1 MNFLLYSRP
10 FKSNCVDMMTCGV
23 TTNYFKPLQIFIM
36 QSIIF
41 KGPTTVIILL
51 SACFV
56 IAILRFRSCSTKV
69 ITLLDINLSLY
80 YLF

>member
-1 MNFLLYSRP
+1 MNFLFYSRP
-10 FKSNCVDMMTCGV
+10 FKSNFFDMMTCCA
-23 TTNYFKPLQIFIM
+23 NYFKPLQIFIM
-36 QSIIF
+36 QSIVF

-51 SACFV
+51 SACFI

-80 YLF
+80 YLL

>member
-1 MNFLLYSRP
+1 MNFLFCSRP
-10 FKSNCVDMMTCGV
+10 FKSNCVDMMTCCA
-23 TTNYFKPLQIFIM
+23 NYFKTLQIFIM

-80 YLF
+80 YLL

>member
-1 MNFLLYSRP
+1 MNFLFCSRP
-10 FKSNCVDMMTCGV
+10 FKSNSVDMMTCCA
-23 TTNYFKPLQIFIM
+23 NYFKPLQIFIM

-80 YLF
+80 YLL